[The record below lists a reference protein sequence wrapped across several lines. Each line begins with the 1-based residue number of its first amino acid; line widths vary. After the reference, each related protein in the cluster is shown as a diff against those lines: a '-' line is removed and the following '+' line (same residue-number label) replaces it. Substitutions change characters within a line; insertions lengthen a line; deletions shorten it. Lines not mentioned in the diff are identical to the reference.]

1 MTVIVQSIIQFLP
14 YIFMLVVMGIVC
26 DIVITAFRSGR
37 LW

>member
-1 MTVIVQSIIQFLP
+1 MIVIVQSIVVFLP
-14 YIFMLVVMGIVC
+14 YIFALVVMGIVC